1 MERVEELDK
10 QWHELYKEY
19 LALRKQAI
27 HDVKHCDK
35 ITIKTLACLS
45 VDDVLSTCVMGDNLF
60 DQMNKVARRYYE
72 NGHITE
78 YSVEDGFTVEYDA
91 YCVGKD
97 EIRRYYN
104 LALSGIRFNLREC
117 IEALDEARAIV
128 QDNFGKELSTENL
141 LPKFD
146 YEQLMIIAGGSI
158 TKEEI

>member
-1 MERVEELDK
+1 MC
-10 QWHELYKEY
+10 Y
-19 LALRKQAI
+19 
-27 HDVKHCDK
+27 
-35 ITIKTLACLS
+35 
-45 VDDVLSTCVMGDNLF
+45 GDNLF
-60 DQMNKVARRYYE
+60 DQMNKVARRDYE

-78 YSVEDGFTVEYDA
+78 YSAGDGFTVEYDA

-104 LALSGIRFNLREC
+104 LALSGIRFNLNQFGREY

-141 LPKFD
+141 LPKVD